1 MKITINDIAKMAGV
15 SKGTVSRVINDKIEG
30 VGEEVRERVKHI
42 IDEVGYKPNQL
53 ARSIVTSKSKTIGL
67 IIPDITNPFFPKLVR
82 GIEDFAFSKG
92 YTVFLCNSD
101 EDTKKEEYYL
111 CNFIEKRVD
120 GIILAPSR
128 KSSTKLNQLFSDYTR
143 HFAIVDSPRAG

>member
-82 GIEDFAFSKG
+82 GIEDFAFSKLRER
-92 YTVFLCNSD
+92 Y
-101 EDTKKEEYYL
+101 KKWTAY
-111 CNFIEKRVD
+111 
-120 GIILAPSR
+120 
-128 KSSTKLNQLFSDYTR
+128 KLLLQ
-143 HFAIVDSPRAG
+143 